1 MPFSLRALGGT
12 EVSYVRVVW
21 RRENVRDTVAGVL
34 FVAICERAEPRD
46 ARAASDVT
54 QRHGEVYYEKSL
66 FLKRGSACSVFSKK
80 ARAETETRGA
90 ESGRA
95 RETRRERREALVFNI

>member
-1 MPFSLRALGGT
+1 MET
-12 EVSYVRVVW
+12 
-21 RRENVRDTVAGVL
+21 RDTVAGVL

-66 FLKRGSACSVFSKK
+66 FFQERGSRTGEGACGCV
-80 ARAETETRGA
+80 RV
-90 ESGRA
+90 
-95 RETRRERREALVFNI
+95 ER

>member
-1 MPFSLRALGGT
+1 M
-12 EVSYVRVVW
+12 
-21 RRENVRDTVAGVL
+21 AGVL

-80 ARAETETRGA
+80 ARAETESETADPSA